1 MALVWDERDDQAV
14 KLAKALAADA
24 VENAGS
30 GHPGTPISLA
40 AAAYL
45 IYQRHL
51 RFDPKDPQWLG
62 RDRFVLSAGHASLL
76 QYIQLYYA
84 GVGLEMEDL
93 KGFRHFGS
101 KTPGHPE
108 LGHTEG
114 IEVTTGPLGSGF
126 AAAVGMA
133 MVARREHGMFDPD
146 TPLGESPFDH
156 NVYVIVGDGCLQEG
170 VASEAAS
177 LAGTQDLGNLVVI
190 YDDNRISIE
199 DNTSIA
205 FNEDVLKRFEAYG
218 WHTQKVDWRRAGGEY
233 KEDVH
238 ALNDAIDNALAEVDR
253 PSIIALSTIIGWPTP
268 GKQDTGG
275 IHGSKLGGD
284 ALTGLKQ
291 ALDLDP
297 ETMFQMDEDILA
309 YTRANA
315 DTRARE
321 AEAAWDVAFREWAE
335 ANPERVA
342 LLNRIRSGELPD
354 GFDQAFPHFEAGAQI
369 ATRAASG
376 KTINAVAQV
385 MPELWGG
392 SADLAGSN
400 NTLIAGE
407 ASFIPEHRSSRAFS
421 GNMFG
426 RNLHFGVREHAMGA
440 VMNGIAADRL
450 TRVYGGTFFVF
461 ADYMRGAVRLAALM
475 DLPVI
480 YVWTHDSIGVGEDG
494 PTHQPVEHL
503 AAYRAIP
510 NLALVRPGD
519 ANETAM
525 AWKGVLER
533 QSPAALILSR
543 QNLPVLPRGGDSG
556 ISSAEGVLRGAY
568 TLMDTDGE
576 PDVILMGS
584 GSEVSVA
591 LQAAEIL
598 ASEGI
603 GARVVSVPCMEWF
616 AEQDA
621 EYKESVLPAAVE
633 ARVSIEA
640 GLAMPWVALVGPKGR
655 SVSIE
660 TFGAPGAAETL
671 FDNFGLT
678 PQAVVDAAKESI
690 QLAND

>member
-1 MALVWDERDDQAV
+1 
-14 KLAKALAADA
+14 
-24 VENAGS
+24 
-30 GHPGTPISLA
+30 
-40 AAAYL
+40 
-45 IYQRHL
+45 
-51 RFDPKDPQWLG
+51 
-62 RDRFVLSAGHASLL
+62 
-76 QYIQLYYA
+76 
-84 GVGLEMEDL
+84 
-93 KGFRHFGS
+93 
-101 KTPGHPE
+101 
-108 LGHTEG
+108 
-114 IEVTTGPLGSGF
+114 
-126 AAAVGMA
+126 
-133 MVARREHGMFDPD
+133 
-146 TPLGESPFDH
+146 
-156 NVYVIVGDGCLQEG
+156 
-170 VASEAAS
+170 
-177 LAGTQDLGNLVVI
+177 
-190 YDDNRISIE
+190 
-199 DNTSIA
+199 
-205 FNEDVLKRFEAYG
+205 
-218 WHTQKVDWRRAGGEY
+218 
-233 KEDVH
+233 
-238 ALNDAIDNALAEVDR
+238 
-253 PSIIALSTIIGWPTP
+253 
-268 GKQDTGG
+268 
-275 IHGSKLGGD
+275 
-284 ALTGLKQ
+284 
-291 ALDLDP
+291 
-297 ETMFQMDEDILA
+297 
-309 YTRANA
+309 
-315 DTRARE
+315 
-321 AEAAWDVAFREWAE
+321 
-335 ANPERVA
+335 
-342 LLNRIRSGELPD
+342 
-354 GFDQAFPHFEAGAQI
+354 
-369 ATRAASG
+369 
-376 KTINAVAQV
+376 
-385 MPELWGG
+385 
-392 SADLAGSN
+392 
-400 NTLIAGE
+400 
-407 ASFIPEHRSSRAFS
+407 
-421 GNMFG
+421 
-426 RNLHFGVREHAMGA
+426 
-440 VMNGIAADRL
+440 MNGIAADRL